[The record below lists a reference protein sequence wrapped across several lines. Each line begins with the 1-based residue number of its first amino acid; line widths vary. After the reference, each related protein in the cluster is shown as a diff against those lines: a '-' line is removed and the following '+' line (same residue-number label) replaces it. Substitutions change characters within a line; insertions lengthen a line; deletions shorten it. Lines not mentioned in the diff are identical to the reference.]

1 MAMSVSAPSFGLT
14 GGIAS
19 GKTSVAAML
28 RELGAYIVDADK
40 IGHEMLL
47 STSPAFPELV
57 AAFGRGILDSAGR
70 VDRSKLGPLVFAEP
84 AKLQQL
90 NRIVHPRIIERI
102 GWLTAEQHNKNPEA
116 VVVVDAALIYE
127 TGIPG
132 RFLKTIVAWCRPEQQ
147 VERLIAKTGLSRE
160 EAENR
165 IASQMPAEEKRR
177 RADFVIDCSGSLE
190 ETRRQVQ
197 ELYPVLQQLVRSG

>member
-1 MAMSVSAPSFGLT
+1 MSDFARSFGLT

-19 GKTSVAAML
+19 GKTTVAAML
-28 RELGAYIVDADK
+28 RELGACIVDADK
-40 IGHEMLL
+40 VGHEMLL

-70 VDRSKLGPLVFAEP
+70 INRSKLGPLVFADP

-90 NRIVHPRIIERI
+90 NSIVHPRIIERI
-102 GWLTAEQHNKNPEA
+102 SQLSEEYRNQNTEA
-116 VVVVDAALIYE
+116 IVVVDAALIYE

-132 RFLKTIVAWCRPEQQ
+132 RFLKTIVAWCLPEQQ

-160 EAENR
+160 EVEKR

-177 RADFVIDCSGSLE
+177 RADFVIDSSGSLE

-197 ELYPVLQQLVRSG
+197 ELYPVLQQLVRTP

>member
-1 MAMSVSAPSFGLT
+1 MSVSARYFGLT
-14 GGIAS
+14 GGIAC
-19 GKTSVAAML
+19 GKTTVAQMF
-28 RELGAYIVDADK
+28 RELGAHIVDADK
-40 IGHEMLL
+40 VGHGMLR

-70 VDRSKLGPLVFAEP
+70 IDRGKLGPLVFADP

-102 GWLTAEQHNKNPEA
+102 GRLAAEHCTKNLGA
-116 VVVVDAALIYE
+116 VVIVDAALIYE

-147 VERLIAKTGLSRE
+147 VERLIAKAGMTPD
-160 EAENR
+160 EAGQR
-165 IASQMPAEEKRR
+165 IASQMPAEEKRS
-177 RADFVIDCSGSLE
+177 RADFVIDCSDNLE
-190 ETRRQVQ
+190 DTRRQV
-197 ELYPVLQQLVRSG
+197 EALYPRLQQLVRSP

>member
-1 MAMSVSAPSFGLT
+1 MSFSARYFGLT

-19 GKTSVAAML
+19 GKSTVAAML
-28 RELGAYIVDADK
+28 RDLGAHIIDADK
-40 IGHEMLL
+40 IGHEMLV
-47 STSPAFPELV
+47 SKSPAYPELV

-70 VDRSKLGPLVFAEP
+70 VDRRKLGPVVFSDP

-90 NRIVHPRIIERI
+90 NCIVHPLIIERI
-102 GWLTAEQHNKNPEA
+102 SQLAAQHCSQNQGA

-132 RFLKTIVAWCRPEQQ
+132 RFVKTIVAWCRPEQQ

-160 EAENR
+160 EAERR
-165 IASQMPAEEKRR
+165 ITSQMPAEEKRR
-177 RADFVIDCSGSLE
+177 RADFVVDCSGSLE
-190 ETRRQVQ
+190 DTRRQV
-197 ELYPVLQQLVRSG
+197 ETLYPVLKQLAIGN

>member
-1 MAMSVSAPSFGLT
+1 MSFSARYFGLT

-19 GKTSVAAML
+19 GKSTVAAML
-28 RELGAYIVDADK
+28 RDLGAHIIDADK
-40 IGHEMLL
+40 IGHEMLV
-47 STSPAFPELV
+47 SKSPAYPELV

-70 VDRSKLGPLVFAEP
+70 VDRRKLGPVVFSDP

-90 NRIVHPRIIERI
+90 NCIVHPLIIERI
-102 GWLTAEQHNKNPEA
+102 SQLAAQHCSQNQGA

-132 RFLKTIVAWCRPEQQ
+132 RFVKTIVAWCRPEQQ

-160 EAENR
+160 EAEQR
-165 IASQMPAEEKRR
+165 IGSQMPAEEKRR
-177 RADFVIDCSGSLE
+177 RADFVVDCSGSLE
-190 ETRRQVQ
+190 ETCRQV
-197 ELYPVLQQLVRSG
+197 EDLYPVLKHLANGD

>member
-1 MAMSVSAPSFGLT
+1 MSVSARYFGLT

-19 GKTSVAAML
+19 GKSTVAAML

-40 IGHEMLL
+40 VGHEMLL
-47 STSPAFPELV
+47 STSPAFAELV
-57 AAFGRGILDSAGR
+57 AAFGRRILDSAGR
-70 VDRSKLGPLVFAEP
+70 IDRSKLGSLVFADP

-102 GWLTAEQHNKNPEA
+102 GQMAAEHCKQNPRA

-132 RFLKTIVAWCRPEQQ
+132 RFVKTMVAWCRPEQQ
-147 VERLIAKTGLSRE
+147 VERLIEKTGLSRE
-160 EAENR
+160 EAEKR
-165 IASQMPAEEKRR
+165 IASQMPADEKRR

-190 ETRRQVQ
+190 ETRRQV
-197 ELYPVLQQLVRSG
+197 EALYPVLKQLALSE